1 MQSIKLGLF
10 SETINGEG
18 LPCGKDKSRIAKQ
31 AAFGRT
37 ICRQEMHPSPFIA
50 REKISLDDT
59 NLRTCFLELLLVTFC
74 LSKLSPPLMENALTY
89 AEKSF

>member
-1 MQSIKLGLF
+1 MQAIKLWLF
-10 SETINGEG
+10 SEINGEG

-59 NLRTCFLELLLVTFC
+59 NLRTCFLELLLVFTDF
-74 LSKLSPPLMENALTY
+74 LFIQIVSPL
-89 AEKSF
+89 